1 MYVICF
7 KRLLYSFTKTVI
19 DYEEYSL
26 LQTFSY
32 GNLIFFKC
40 LIFVITCF
48 MQINRNYIRMKFY
61 YQILLSN

>member
-1 MYVICF
+1 MCVICF
-7 KRLLYSFTKTVI
+7 KRLLCSFTKTII

-26 LQTFSY
+26 LRTFSY

-48 MQINRNYIRMKFY
+48 MQINRNYSRMKFY
-61 YQILLSN
+61 YQIF